1 MNKEEFM
8 TRLKELLADLPDD
21 ENKQDALNYYQ
32 DYLEEAG
39 ENTAAVLKEFGSPER
54 IASMIRCDLNGEL
67 KIMALKT
74 QDLRNLDMMW
84 PKGWIFQ
91 R

>member
-39 ENTAAVLKEFGSPER
+39 ENTAAKNLEARNGSHP
-54 IASMIRCDLNGEL
+54 
-67 KIMALKT
+67 
-74 QDLRNLDMMW
+74 
-84 PKGWIFQ
+84 
-91 R
+91 

>member
-32 DYLEEAG
+32 DYLEETG
-39 ENTAAVLKEFGSPER
+39 EKNLEARNGSHP
-54 IASMIRCDLNGEL
+54 
-67 KIMALKT
+67 
-74 QDLRNLDMMW
+74 
-84 PKGWIFQ
+84 
-91 R
+91 

>member
-39 ENTAAVLKEFGSPER
+39 ENTAAVL
-54 IASMIRCDLNGEL
+54 
-67 KIMALKT
+67 
-74 QDLRNLDMMW
+74 
-84 PKGWIFQ
+84 
-91 R
+91 